1 MKIFIRQQ
9 WPILSVYFA
18 MLISLAVIVFIDF
31 RVGAILLALSV
42 LWAFTLRYRLSD
54 SEAGLLTIR
63 RRRIDLTVLA
73 SLGTILL
80 ILALVVPHGRS

>member
-1 MKIFIRQQ
+1 MKIFVRQQ

-31 RVGAILLALSV
+31 RSGAILLAFSV
-42 LWAFTLRYRLSD
+42 LWAFALRFRLSD
-54 SEAGLLTIR
+54 KDAGLLTIR

>member
-1 MKIFIRQQ
+1 MKIFVRQQ
-9 WPILSVYFA
+9 WPILSVYLA
-18 MLISLAVIVFIDF
+18 MLISLAVIVFVDF
-31 RVGAILLALSV
+31 RFGAILLALSV
-42 LWAFTLRYRLSD
+42 LWAFALRYRLSD
-54 SEAGLLTIR
+54 SAAGLLRIR

>member
-31 RVGAILLALSV
+31 RVGAILLALGV